1 MSDSISTTI
10 TIGGINPRFSTPSA
24 ADQVADASSVTDH
37 PAIEQLN
44 EMAEAA
50 GGWHALLG
58 PSFDLASIRAPGLNE
73 AVILLMMKQRLNDLD
88 FQADAT
94 IRQIES
100 ATAKANAIQAQIGAV
115 QDVMAAMANAV
126 KDDDKRVNMSTLSLT
141 LEDGTTVMAL
151 DYLAQ
156 AGVDPNSLGLKHKED
171 GMYASL
177 QAMQSVESSLNGDL
191 RTENSGNEMRTVQ
204 LQSVMQQRGQITQ
217 LGSNMLSS
225 LNDTARAIIQNTK

>member
-1 MSDSISTTI
+1 MSTI
-10 TIGGINPRFSTPSA
+10 PTLTIGGANPRFPTSA
-24 ADQVADASSVTDH
+24 AAEQVAEAASVLNQ
-37 PAIEQLN
+37 PAMQQLR

-58 PSFDLASIRAPGLNE
+58 RSFDLASIRAPGLNE

-156 AGVDPNSLGLKHKED
+156 AGVDPNSLGLKSKED

-177 QAMQSVESSLNGDL
+177 QGMQSVESSLNGDL